1 MINNL
6 SASYLNF
13 AIELLDKACKE
24 NYYRDREIMQGV
36 EGEKEH
42 AKVVL
47 SWVEKLS
54 KNPSIALK
62 ISSLFHDIDRVVTS
76 GVGGGFKGDRNSKEY
91 LEHKKAHAKRSANYI
106 CRRLLENGVDSAMID
121 RVGFLISHHDDTGIE
136 VERLNDSELDV
147 LVTADSLA
155 FFDTMA
161 PKLYEAEGELRLRDK
176 VKFMVEK
183 MPKPTRKIMA
193 SIRLDNRV
201 FERIKQKVLKE
212 LK

>member
-13 AIELLDKACKE
+13 AIELLDKVCRE
-24 NYYRDREIMQGV
+24 NYYHDREIMQGI

-42 AKVVL
+42 ARAVL

-201 FERIKQKVLKE
+201 FERIKQKELKE

>member
-183 MPKPTRKIMA
+183 MPKPARKIMA

>member
-13 AIELLDKACKE
+13 AIELLDKVCRE
-24 NYYRDREIMQGV
+24 NYYHDREIMQGI

-42 AKVVL
+42 ARAVL

-183 MPKPTRKIMA
+183 MPKPARKIMA
-193 SIRLDNRV
+193 SIRLDNYV
-201 FERIKQKVLKE
+201 FDRIKKEVLEE